1 MATVGKKA
9 VYPSF
14 YNSVISKRIANEL
27 EIDLNEPY
35 IKIQELNKNQSFI
48 ANKAKTFDEEREVAA
63 KAPVDEIGIKDLS
76 KKIKEDKIL
85 IKTDFNY
92 LIKIA
97 DFYYYKSAESLKN
110 RIKNELNI
118 KNVKI
123 NELFKNSI

>member
-9 VYPSF
+9 VYPLF

-35 IKIQELNKNQSFI
+35 IKIQELNGIQSFI

-97 DFYYYKSAESLKN
+97 DFIITN
-110 RIKNELNI
+110 QLN
-118 KNVKI
+118 
-123 NELFKNSI
+123 L